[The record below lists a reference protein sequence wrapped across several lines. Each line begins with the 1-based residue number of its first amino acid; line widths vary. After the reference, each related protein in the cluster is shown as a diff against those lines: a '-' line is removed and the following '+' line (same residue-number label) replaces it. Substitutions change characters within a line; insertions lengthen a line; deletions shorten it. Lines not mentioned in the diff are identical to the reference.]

1 MECENIQPVLQAV
14 DENDAIVRKEKAPKY
29 ESMCG
34 PDGHRGMKIEARN
47 LSFKYPKAKDY
58 ALRNVNFVVQPG
70 QTLAIVGFNG
80 GGKTTLTMLLMR
92 LLDYEGSLL
101 INDIEARRYHP
112 ADLHDHMSACFQDHA
127 KFPLSLRE
135 NICLGDNDP
144 TRLAGALVT
153 GGVDTFLG
161 ELEDGLET
169 MLSLEPQRVD
179 VGGAAKSNS
188 ESNIKTE
195 HNLSGGQ
202 WQRVA
207 LARCFYKASL
217 SDLVV
222 LDEPS
227 SALDARAEDLLFDRI
242 RKLSLGE
249 SGKRERTTI
258 FITHRFSTVR
268 HADCIAVFE
277 GGTITEF
284 GDHTQLMRN
293 EKGVYHEFY
302 TRQASAFN

>member
-1 MECENIQPVLQAV
+1 
-14 DENDAIVRKEKAPKY
+14 
-29 ESMCG
+29 
-34 PDGHRGMKIEARN
+34 MKIEARN

-58 ALRNVNFVVQPG
+58 AIRNVNFIVQPG

-101 INDIEARRYHP
+101 INDVEARQYDP
-112 ADLHDHMSACFQDHA
+112 ADLHNHMSACYQDHA
-127 KFPLSLRE
+127 KFPLSLRD
-135 NICLGDNDP
+135 NICLGDSDP
-144 TRLAGALVT
+144 ARLADALEA
-153 GGVDTFLG
+153 GGVNSFLG
-161 ELEDGLET
+161 QLEDGLDT
-169 MLSLEPQRVD
+169 MLSLVPQRIKTGVS
-179 VGGAAKSNS
+179 ATSKTEA
-188 ESNIKTE
+188 NIKFE
-195 HNLSGGQ
+195 RNLSGGQ

-227 SALDARAEDLLFDRI
+227 SALDTRAEDMLFERI
-242 RKLSLGE
+242 RKLSLGKL
-249 SGKRERTTI
+249 GRRERTTI

-284 GDHTQLMRN
+284 GDHSHLMQN